1 MSTESTESSFSEAL
15 SPAEAAYFSSRGEKT
30 EGLAPSEPAAA
41 PSEPVQAETQASEGD
56 AAPQA
61 EPGAVD
67 DEEGI
72 YIDEDGK
79 ARSVLT
85 GKFVPHAA
93 LHKER
98 ERRKSVE
105 AEYLTVRE
113 KMARAEERLAVLNEV
128 LQQPQA
134 PQLGQQQPG
143 QVEEIPDPEKDIF
156 AYVKYQAKLI
166 EDLKAAQNQVQERT
180 QQQEGL
186 AQLQKAYVQ
195 DAQTFAKDKPD
206 FKDAYSHLANSRA
219 RELMA
224 LGYNEQ
230 QIRSQLTQEET
241 HIVAQ
246 AFQQR
251 RSPAAV
257 LYEQALARGYTPKQ
271 AAAAAQA
278 INPAQKLETVARG
291 QATQK
296 SLSGAGGSSG
306 EGLTVEALA
315 NMSEEEF
322 AAVSAKLG
330 KSKLRALMGG

>member
-1 MSTESTESSFSEAL
+1 MSTETSDAFSSDAL
-15 SPAEAAYFSSRGEKT
+15 SPAEAAYFSSKGEKT

-41 PSEPVQAETQASEGD
+41 PSEPVQAETQLSEGD

-72 YIDEDGK
+72 YIDADGK

-98 ERRKSVE
+98 ERRKAVE
-105 AEYLTVRE
+105 SEYLTVRE

-128 LQQPQA
+128 LQQPAQ
-134 PQLGQQQPG
+134 PQTA
-143 QVEEIPDPEKDIF
+143 QVPEQEEMPDPEKDIF
-156 AYVKYQAKLI
+156 AYVKWQAKEI
-166 EDLKAAQNQVQERT
+166 ERLKQATTQQVERT

-186 AQLQKAYVQ
+186 QQLQRAYVQ
-195 DAQTFAKDKPD
+195 DAQTFATQKPD

-219 RELMA
+219 RELAA

-241 HIVAQ
+241 QIVAQ

-251 RSPAAV
+251 KSPAAV

-271 AAAAAQA
+271 AQQIAQA
-278 INPAQKLETVARG
+278 PNPAQKLETVAKG
-291 QATQK
+291 QQTQR
-296 SLSGAGGSSG
+296 SLSGAGGSAG

-322 AAVSAKLG
+322 AATAKKLG
-330 KSKLRALMGG
+330 RANLRSLMGG

>member
-1 MSTESTESSFSEAL
+1 
-15 SPAEAAYFSSRGEKT
+15 
-30 EGLAPSEPAAA
+30 
-41 PSEPVQAETQASEGD
+41 
-56 AAPQA
+56 
-61 EPGAVD
+61 
-67 DEEGI
+67 
-72 YIDEDGK
+72 
-79 ARSVLT
+79 
-85 GKFVPHAA
+85 

-134 PQLGQQQPG
+134 PQTAQAPEQ
-143 QVEEIPDPEKDIF
+143 EEMPDPEKDIF
-156 AYVKYQAKLI
+156 AYVKWQAKEI
-166 EDLKAAQNQVQERT
+166 ERLKQTQTQVAERT

-186 AQLQKAYVQ
+186 QQLQRAYVQ

-206 FKDAYSHLANSRA
+206 FRDAYSHLANSRA

-241 HIVAQ
+241 QIVAQ

-278 INPAQKLETVARG
+278 VNPAQKLETVARG

-315 NMSEEEF
+315 NMSESEF
-322 AAVSAKLG
+322 AEVQARIG

>member
-1 MSTESTESSFSEAL
+1 MSTESTESAFSEAL

-41 PSEPVQAETQASEGD
+41 PSEPVQAETLTSEGD

-61 EPGAVD
+61 EPGVVD

-72 YIDEDGK
+72 YIDQDGK

-134 PQLGQQQPG
+134 PQLGQQPG
-143 QVEEIPDPEKDIF
+143 QTEEIPDPEKDIF

-166 EDLKAAQNQVQERT
+166 EDLKAAQNQVRQRT
-180 QQQEGL
+180 QEQEGL
-186 AQLQKAYVQ
+186 QQLQRAYVQ

-230 QIRSQLTQEET
+230 QIRTQLTQEET
-241 HIVAQ
+241 QIVAQ

-251 RSPAAV
+251 RSPSAV

-271 AAAAAQA
+271 AQAIAQA
-278 INPAQKLETVARG
+278 PNPAQKLETVARG

-315 NMSEEEF
+315 NMSESEF
-322 AAVSAKLG
+322 AEVQARIG
-330 KSKLRALMGG
+330 KSKMRQLLGG

>member
-1 MSTESTESSFSEAL
+1 
-15 SPAEAAYFSSRGEKT
+15 
-30 EGLAPSEPAAA
+30 
-41 PSEPVQAETQASEGD
+41 V
-56 AAPQA
+56 
-61 EPGAVD
+61 VD

-72 YIDEDGK
+72 YIDQDGK

-134 PQLGQQQPG
+134 PQTATASEQ
-143 QVEEIPDPEKDIF
+143 EEMPDPEKDIF
-156 AYVKYQAKLI
+156 AYVKWQAKEI
-166 EDLKAAQNQVQERT
+166 ERLKQTQTQVAERT

-186 AQLQKAYVQ
+186 QQLQRAYVQ

-206 FKDAYSHLANSRA
+206 FRDAYSHLANSRA

-241 HIVAQ
+241 QIVAQ

-257 LYEQALARGYTPKQ
+257 LYEQALARGYSPKQ

-278 INPAQKLETVARG
+278 PNPAQKLETVARG

-315 NMSEEEF
+315 NMSEQEF
-322 AAVSAKLG
+322 AEVQARIG
-330 KSKLRALMGG
+330 KSKMRALLGG